1 MKKQRKRIYTALLCT
16 CFLFSTASVPV
27 SAAETEQEEEMTT
40 LSSRSGGTEV
50 STKEALTSALV
61 DSNISKITLEKDI
74 DINDALTVN
83 RAVKLDLNGFVLR
96 MTGEDSVIKVGQGGE
111 LTIADSN
118 KDKTHK
124 FAQNTAGLSAGLW
137 ELVDDSSTTSKTVN
151 GGIITGGK
159 AQKGGGVYV
168 APGGKLHMTGGSIV
182 GCQASKDGGGV
193 YLDDDSQ
200 TDASSEFTMTDSSII
215 GCTASGHGGG
225 VAVNPACKFTMDN
238 DSEIRSCTARL
249 GGGVYTNNSDTNRK
263 GVFTLRN
270 GAILSCTADTSGFLF
285 SQGGGVYNSG
295 AFIMEGGTIKG
306 CTAIKERPTG
316 GVLNRREFTMSGGM
330 IGESEND
337 ESHVYNDA
345 ITAAVFTISG
355 DATIYTNVAND
366 SRLNADGG
374 KVFGEVTN
382 AVKNWSS
389 AVIAGT
395 EGVAGS
401 TEFKGKVTNNC
412 IIEKGQFTGD
422 VTNDGGG
429 TIKGGVFTGSVTN
442 NLGTILGGDFS
453 KASLSGELVITFDPN
468 NGGNSSKQKVDWS
481 KEGTPL
487 EVPTTEP
494 TKEGHTFEGWYY
506 DNNGVN
512 TKWDFKTDRAR
523 YTMTLKAKWEANTY
537 NVTVKDD
544 GNGTASADPAPAK
557 MGAEVSLTATPNS
570 GYHFKKWE
578 VVPDKVKIEN
588 NKFTMPAAHVT
599 VKAIFERNTSSGGS
613 GGGGG
618 GTTYYTLTF
627 ETNGG
632 DSIQAIRAARG
643 KTLDLSAYTPM
654 RDGYDFGGWYA
665 DKDLT
670 QRITEIKLSGS
681 KTVYA
686 DWKKREPDEPDAV
699 KNPFADVN
707 AGDWFYRDVLFSYE
721 KGLMSG
727 MDAAAFAPYA
737 NTTRAQIA
745 VIFYRMEGS
754 PAVEGENSFTD
765 VVRGSGT
772 AWFYDAVTWAQQNG
786 IMGGYD
792 NSSFAPND
800 PITREQLAAIFYR
813 YAQYKSYDTTQGG
826 MAIREFG
833 DYESISD
840 YAMGAMAWA
849 VNTGLVKGDSNLL
862 YPNGTATRAEI
873 AAMLHRFVEN
883 GMK

>member
-40 LSSRSGGTEV
+40 LSNRSGGAEV
-50 STKEALTSALV
+50 STPEDLASALG
-61 DSNISKITLEKDI
+61 DSTKDTVKLTADIII
-74 DINDALTVN
+74 DTTLTVN
-83 RAVKLDLNGFVLR
+83 RAVTLDLNGFVLR
-96 MTGEDSVIKVGQGGE
+96 MTGNDSVIKVGQDGN
-111 LTIADSN
+111 LTIVDSG
-118 KDKTHK
+118 KDTAHI
-124 FAQNTAGLSAGLW
+124 FAQPSGGLSAGLW
-137 ELVDDSSTTSKTVN
+137 ELNSNGSETVN

-168 APGGKLHMTGGSIV
+168 APGGKLNMTGGSIV
-182 GCQASKDGGGV
+182 GCQARYGGGV
-193 YLDDDSQ
+193 YLDNNDQ
-200 TDASSEFTMTDSSII
+200 TGEPSEFTMTSRSII
-215 GCTASGHGGG
+215 GCTASDYGGG
-225 VAVNPACKFTMDN
+225 VAVNPKCTFTMN
-238 DSEIRSCTARL
+238 NGSAVRSCTARL
-249 GGGVYTNNSDTNRK
+249 GGGVYTNNNGTNGP

-270 GAILSCTADTSGFLF
+270 GAILSCKADSW
-285 SQGGGVYNSG
+285 GGGVYNEGS
-295 AFIMEGGTIKG
+295 FIMEDGTIKN
-306 CTAIKERPTG
+306 CTAGWDGSSSG
-316 GVLNRREFTMSGGM
+316 GVFNHREFTMSGGA
-330 IGESEND
+330 IGEENKTD
-337 ESHVYNDA
+337 KSHVYNDSFTSA
-345 ITAAVFTISG
+345 IFTISG

-366 SRLNADGG
+366 SRLNAYGG
-374 KVFGEVTN
+374 EIFGDVTN
-382 AVKNWSS
+382 AVYSEYG

-395 EGVAGS
+395 EGAAGS
-401 TEFKGKVTNNC
+401 TEFSGAVTNN
-412 IIEKGQFTGD
+412 ETG
-422 VTNDGGG
+422 TIAGG
-429 TIKGGVFTGSVTN
+429 TFTHTVTN
-442 NLGTILGGDFS
+442 NVNTVTNNGGTILGGDFS
-453 KASLSGELVITFDPN
+453 KASLSGQLVITFDPN
-468 NGGNSSKQKVDWS
+468 NEGNSSKQKVDWS

-487 EVPTTEP
+487 EVPTPKP

-523 YTMTLKAKWEANTY
+523 YTMTLTAQWEANTY
-537 NVTVKDD
+537 TVTVEND
-544 GNGTASADPAPAK
+544 GNGTASADAASAK
-557 MGAEVSLTATPNS
+557 MGEKVRLTAMPNS

-578 VVPDKVKIEN
+578 VVSGDVEIEN
-588 NKFTMPAAHVT
+588 NKFTMPADDVT
-599 VKAIFERNTSSGGS
+599 VKAIFERNASSG

-686 DWKKREPDEPDAV
+686 DWKKREPNEPDAV

-754 PAVEGENSFTD
+754 PAVEGENSFAD

-786 IMGGYD
+786 IMGGYS

-813 YAQYKSYDTTQGG
+813 YAQYKGYDTTQGG

-862 YPNGTATRAEI
+862 YPKGTATRAEI

>member
-40 LSSRSGGTEV
+40 LSSRSGGAEV
-50 STKEALTSALV
+50 STPEDLASALG
-61 DSNISKITLEKDI
+61 DSTKDTVKLTADIII
-74 DINDALTVN
+74 DTTLTVN
-83 RAVKLDLNGFVLR
+83 RAVTLDLNGFVLR
-96 MTGEDSVIKVGQGGE
+96 MTKEGSVIKVEQGGN
-111 LTIADSN
+111 LTIADSDT
-118 KDKTHK
+118 DKAHK
-124 FAQNTAGLSAGLW
+124 FVQSTGGLW
-137 ELVDDSSTTSKTVN
+137 VLVDDSSKTVY
-151 GGIITGGK
+151 GGIITGGN

-168 APGGKLHMTGGSIV
+168 APGGKLNMTGGSIV
-182 GCQASKDGGGV
+182 GCQAKFGGGV
-193 YLDDDSQ
+193 YLDNNDQ
-200 TDASSEFTMTDSSII
+200 TGEPSEFTMTSSRII
-215 GCTASGHGGG
+215 GCTASDNGGG
-225 VAVNPACKFTMDN
+225 VAVNPACTFTMN
-238 DSEIRSCTARL
+238 NGSEIRSCTARN
-249 GGGVYTNNSDTNRK
+249 GGGVYTNTSRK
-263 GVFTLRN
+263 NGNGVFTLRN
-270 GAILSCTADTSGFLF
+270 GAILSCMVNTSEHPR
-285 SQGGGVYNSG
+285 SRGGGVYNEGS
-295 AFIMEGGTIKG
+295 FIMENGTIKG
-306 CTAIKERPTG
+306 CTAIKERLTG
-316 GVLNRREFTMSGGM
+316 GVYNLKEFTMSGGT
-330 IGESEND
+330 IGEEGKTDD
-337 ESHVYNDA
+337 ESHVYNVADK
-345 ITAAVFTISG
+345 TAVFTISG
-355 DATIYTNVAND
+355 TAKIYTNVAND

-374 KVFGEVTN
+374 EIFGEVTN

-395 EGVAGS
+395 EGAADS

-412 IIEKGQFTGD
+412 IIEKGQFTGE
-422 VTNDGGG
+422 VVNGGSG
-429 TIKGGVFTGSVTN
+429 TIRGGAFKGSVTN
-442 NLGTILGGDFS
+442 NLGAILGGDFS
-453 KASLSGELVITFDPN
+453 RAKSLSGKLVITFDPN
-468 NGGNSSKQKVDWS
+468 NGGNSSRQEVVWS
-481 KEGTPL
+481 KNGAKLIAPI
-487 EVPTTEP
+487 PKP

-506 DNNGVN
+506 DNNGEN
-512 TKWDFKTDRAR
+512 TEWDFETDRAK
-523 YTMTLKAKWEANTY
+523 YTMRLTAKWKANIY
-537 NVTVKDD
+537 NVTVEND
-544 GNGTASADPAPAK
+544 GNGTASADPASAK
-557 MGAEVSLTATPNS
+557 MGAEVSLTAMPKS
-570 GYHFKKWE
+570 GYHFKEW
-578 VVPDKVKIEN
+578 KVISGDVEIED
-588 NKFTMPAAHVT
+588 NKFTMPADNVT
-599 VKAIFERNTSSGGS
+599 VKAIFERNASSGGS

-632 DSIQAIRAARG
+632 DSMQAIRAARG

-665 DKDLT
+665 DAALT

-686 DWKKREPDEPDAV
+686 DWKKREPNEPDAV

-786 IMGGYD
+786 IMGGYG

-813 YAQYKSYDTTQGG
+813 YAQYKGYDTTQGG
-826 MAIREFG
+826 MAIREFD

-862 YPNGTATRAEI
+862 YPKGTATRAEI
-873 AAMLHRFVEN
+873 AALFHRFAEN

>member
-40 LSSRSGGTEV
+40 LSSRSGEAEV
-50 STKEALTSALV
+50 STAADLTSALG
-61 DSNISKITLEKDI
+61 DSTKDTVKLTADIII
-74 DINDALTVN
+74 DTTLTVN
-83 RAVKLDLNGFVLR
+83 RAVTLDLNGFVLQR
-96 MTGEDSVIKVGQGGE
+96 TGEGSVIKVEQDGN

-118 KDKTHK
+118 KNTAHK
-124 FAQNTAGLSAGLW
+124 FAQNTNGLW
-137 ELVDDSSTTSKTVN
+137 ELVDGSSTSSKTVN

-159 AQKGGGVYV
+159 AKKGGGVYV
-168 APGGKLHMTGGSIV
+168 APGGKLNMTGGSIV
-182 GCQASKDGGGV
+182 GCQARDGGGV
-193 YLDDDSQ
+193 YLDNNDQ
-200 TDASSEFTMTDSSII
+200 TGGFSEFTMTDSRII
-215 GCTASGHGGG
+215 GCTASDTGGG
-225 VAVNPACKFTMDN
+225 VVVDLACTFTMDN

-249 GGGVYTNNSDTNRK
+249 GGGVYTNNSDTNGK

-285 SQGGGVYNSG
+285 SQGGGVYNLG
-295 AFIMEGGTIKG
+295 AFIMKSGTIKG

-330 IGESEND
+330 IGKEDKTD

-345 ITAAVFTISG
+345 TEAAVLTISG
-355 DATIYTNVAND
+355 AAKIYTNVAND
-366 SRLNADGG
+366 SRLNAYGG
-374 KVFGEVTN
+374 EISGDVTN
-382 AVKNWSS
+382 AVASRY
-389 AVIAGT
+389 AVITGT
-395 EGVAGS
+395 EEAAGS
-401 TEFKGKVTNNC
+401 TEFSGAVINN
-412 IIEKGQFTGD
+412 EA
-422 VTNDGGG
+422 G
-429 TIKGGVFTGSVTN
+429 TIAGGVFTGSVTN
-442 NLGTILGGDFS
+442 NLGAILGGDFS
-453 KASLSGELVITFDPN
+453 RAKPLSGKLVITFDPN
-468 NGGNSSKQKVDWS
+468 NGGNSSRQEVYWKKD
-481 KEGTPL
+481 GAPL
-487 EVPTTEP
+487 IAPIPKP

-506 DNNGVN
+506 DNNGEN
-512 TKWDFKTDRAR
+512 TKWNFETDKAK
-523 YTMTLKAKWEANTY
+523 YTMTLKAKWKANTY
-537 NVTVKDD
+537 NVTVEND
-544 GNGTASADPAPAK
+544 GNGTASADPASAK
-557 MGAEVSLTATPNS
+557 MGEEVRLTPMPNS
-570 GYHFKKWE
+570 GYHFKEWE
-578 VVPDKVKIEN
+578 VISDNVKIED

-599 VKAIFERNTSSGGS
+599 VKAIFERNTSSGSG

-632 DSIQAIRAARG
+632 GSMQAIRAARG

-686 DWKKREPDEPDAV
+686 DWKKREPNEPDAV

-765 VVRGSGT
+765 VVRDSGT
-772 AWFYDAVTWAQQNG
+772 AWFYDAVTWAQKNG
-786 IMGGYD
+786 IMGGYS

-813 YAQYKSYDTTQGG
+813 YAQYKGYDTTQGG
-826 MAIREFG
+826 MAIREFD

-840 YAMGAMAWA
+840 YAMSAMAWA

-862 YPNGTATRAEI
+862 YPKGTATRAEL
-873 AAMLHRFVEN
+873 AALLHRFVEN

>member
-1 MKKQRKRIYTALLCT
+1 MKKQRKRIYTALLFT

-40 LSSRSGGTEV
+40 LSSRSGEAEV
-50 STKEALTSALV
+50 STVEDLTSALG
-61 DSNISKITLEKDI
+61 DSTKDTVKLTANIII
-74 DINDALTVN
+74 DTTLTVN
-83 RAVKLDLNGFVLR
+83 RAVTLDLNGFVLR
-96 MTGEDSVIKVGQGGE
+96 IPEKDSVIKVEQGGE
-111 LTIADSN
+111 LTIADS
-118 KDKTHK
+118 DKTTEHK
-124 FAQNTAGLSAGLW
+124 FAQNPDGLW
-137 ELVDDSSTTSKTVN
+137 VLVSDDSTTSKTVK

-168 APGGKLHMTGGSIV
+168 APGGKLNMTGGSIV
-182 GCQASKDGGGV
+182 GCQAKFGGGV
-193 YLDDDSQ
+193 YLDNNDQ
-200 TDASSEFTMTDSSII
+200 TGEPSEFTMTSSRII
-215 GCTASGHGGG
+215 GCTASDNGGG
-225 VAVNPACKFTMDN
+225 VAVNPACTFTMN
-238 DSEIRSCTARL
+238 NGSEIRSCTARN
-249 GGGVYTNNSDTNRK
+249 GGGVYTNTSRK
-263 GVFTLRN
+263 NGNGVFTLRN
-270 GAILSCTADTSGFLF
+270 GAILSCTADTSGHL
-285 SQGGGVYNSG
+285 SSRGGGVYNEGS
-295 AFIMEGGTIKG
+295 FIMENGTIKG
-306 CTAIKERPTG
+306 CTAIKMKERPTG
-316 GVLNRREFTMSGGM
+316 GVYNLKEFTMRGGT
-330 IGESEND
+330 IGEEGENEND
-337 ESHVYNDA
+337 ESHVYNAAD
-345 ITAAVFTISG
+345 TAAVFTISG
-355 DATIYTNVAND
+355 TAKIYTNVYND

-374 KVFGEVTN
+374 EIFGEVTN

-395 EGVAGS
+395 EGAAGS

-412 IIEKGQFTGD
+412 IIEKGQFTGE
-422 VTNDGGG
+422 VMNDGGG
-429 TIKGGVFTGSVTN
+429 TIKGGTFTGSVTN
-442 NLGTILGGDFS
+442 NLGAILGGDFS
-453 KASLSGELVITFDPN
+453 QAESLSGKLVITFDPN
-468 NGGNSSKQKVDWS
+468 NGDNSSRQEVYWK
-481 KEGTPL
+481 KEGAPL
-487 EVPTTEP
+487 IAPIPKP
-494 TKEGHTFEGWYY
+494 TKEEHTFEGWYY
-506 DNNGVN
+506 DNKGENR
-512 TKWDFKTDRAR
+512 KWDFETDRAR
-523 YTMTLKAKWEANTY
+523 YTMTLTAKWKANTY
-537 NVTVKDD
+537 NVTVEND
-544 GNGTASADPAPAK
+544 GNGTASADPASAK
-557 MGAEVSLTATPNS
+557 MDDKVELIATPKS
-570 GYHFKKWE
+570 GYHFKEWE
-578 VVPDKVKIEN
+578 VISGNVKIED
-588 NKFTMPAAHVT
+588 NKFTMPAENVT
-599 VKAIFERNTSSGGS
+599 VKAIFERNASSS

-632 DSIQAIRAARG
+632 GSMQAIRAARG

-686 DWKKREPDEPDAV
+686 DWKKREPDAV

-765 VVRGSGT
+765 VVRDSGT

-786 IMGGYD
+786 IMGGYG

-813 YAQYKSYDTTQGG
+813 YAQYKGYDTTQGG
-826 MAIREFG
+826 MAIREFD

-862 YPNGTATRAEI
+862 YPKGTATRAEI
-873 AAMLHRFVEN
+873 AALFHRFAEN

>member
-40 LSSRSGGTEV
+40 LSNRSGEEEV
-50 STKEALTSALV
+50 STAAALTSALE
-61 DSNISKITLEKDI
+61 DSTKDTVKLTADI
-74 DINDALTVN
+74 DISDTLTVN
-83 RAVKLDLNGFVLR
+83 RAVTLDLSGFVLQR
-96 MTGEDSVIKVGQGGE
+96 TGNDSVIKVEQGGN

-118 KDKTHK
+118 KNTEHK
-124 FAQNTAGLSAGLW
+124 FAQHDGLW
-137 ELVDDSSTTSKTVN
+137 ELVVGSSTTSKTVN
-151 GGIITGGK
+151 GGIITGGN

-168 APGGKLHMTGGSIV
+168 APGGKLNMTGGSIV
-182 GCQASKDGGGV
+182 GCQAKDGGGV

-215 GCTASGHGGG
+215 GCTASNFGGG
-225 VAVNPACKFTMDN
+225 VAVNPKCKFTMN
-238 DSEIRSCTARL
+238 NGSEIRSCTAGN
-249 GGGVYTNNSDTNRK
+249 GGGVYITSSANGN

-270 GAILSCTADTSGFLF
+270 GAILSCTAAR
-285 SQGGGVYNSG
+285 GGGVYNEGS
-295 AFIMEGGTIKG
+295 FIMKDGTIKN
-306 CTAIKERPTG
+306 CTAGWDRSSSG
-316 GVLNRREFTMSGGM
+316 GVFNSEEFTMSSGA
-330 IGESEND
+330 IGEGETD
-337 ESHVYNDA
+337 KSHVYNNSFASA
-345 ITAAVFTISG
+345 IFTISG
-355 DATIYTNVAND
+355 DAKIYTNVAND

-374 KVFGEVTN
+374 KIFGEVTN
-382 AVKNWSS
+382 AVYSDYG
-389 AVIAGT
+389 AVIAG
-395 EGVAGS
+395 AGS
-401 TEFKGKVTNNC
+401 TEFKGKVTNKG

-429 TIKGGVFTGSVTN
+429 TIRGGVFTGSVTN

-453 KASLSGELVITFDPN
+453 EATLSGQLAITFEPN
-468 NGGNSSKQKVDWS
+468 NGDNVQVNWEKKGV
-481 KEGTPL
+481 L
-487 EVPTTEP
+487 LIAPTSEP
-494 TKEGHTFEGWYY
+494 TKEGYTFEGWYY

-512 TKWDFKTDRAR
+512 TEWNFETDRAK
-523 YTMTLKAKWEANTY
+523 YTMTLKAKWKANTY
-537 NVTVKDD
+537 TVTVEND
-544 GNGTASADPAPAK
+544 GNGTASADAASAP
-557 MGAEVSLTATPNS
+557 MGAEVSLTATPKS
-570 GYHFKKWE
+570 GYHFKMWE
-578 VVPDKVKIEN
+578 VVSGDVEIKD

-599 VKAIFERNTSSGGS
+599 VKAIFERNASSGGS

-686 DWKKREPDEPDAV
+686 DWKKREPDAV

-707 AGDWFYRDVLFSYE
+707 AGDWFYQDVLFSYE

-813 YAQYKSYDTTQGG
+813 YAQYKGYDTTQGG

>member
-16 CFLFSTASVPV
+16 CFLFSAASVPV

-40 LSSRSGGTEV
+40 LSSRSGEAEV
-50 STKEALTSALV
+50 SAAADLASALG
-61 DSNISKITLEKDI
+61 DSNISKITLKQDI
-74 DINDALTVN
+74 AISDTLTVN
-83 RAVKLDLNGFVLR
+83 RAVTLDLNGFVLQ
-96 MTGEDSVIKVGQGGE
+96 MTGNDSVIKVEQGGE
-111 LTIADSN
+111 LTIADSD
-118 KDKTHK
+118 KDKEHK
-124 FAQNTAGLSAGLW
+124 FAQPSGGLSAGLW
-137 ELVDDSSTTSKTVN
+137 ELNSNGSETVN

-182 GCQASKDGGGV
+182 GCQARYGGGV
-193 YLDDDSQ
+193 YLDNNDQ
-200 TDASSEFTMTDSSII
+200 TGEPSEFTMTSRSII
-215 GCTASGHGGG
+215 GCTASDYGGG
-225 VAVNPACKFTMDN
+225 VAVNPKCTFTMN
-238 DSEIRSCTARL
+238 NGSAVRSCTARL
-249 GGGVYTNNSDTNRK
+249 GGGVYTNNNGTNGP
-263 GVFTLRN
+263 GVFTLHN
-270 GAILSCTADTSGFLF
+270 GAILSCKADSW
-285 SQGGGVYNSG
+285 GGGVYNEGS
-295 AFIMEGGTIKG
+295 FIMEDGTIKN
-306 CTAIKERPTG
+306 CTAEWAWPSSG
-316 GVLNRREFTMSGGM
+316 GVFNHREFTMSGGA
-330 IGESEND
+330 IGEENKTD
-337 ESHVYNDA
+337 KSHVYNNSFTSA
-345 ITAAVFTISG
+345 IFTISG

-374 KVFGEVTN
+374 EIFGDVTN
-382 AVKNWSS
+382 AVYSEYG
-389 AVIAGT
+389 AVIAG
-395 EGVAGS
+395 AGS
-401 TEFKGKVTNNC
+401 TEFSGAVTNN
-412 IIEKGQFTGD
+412 ET
-422 VTNDGGG
+422 G
-429 TIKGGVFTGSVTN
+429 TIAGGVFTGSVTN

-453 KASLSGELVITFDPN
+453 QAEPLNGQLAITFEPN
-468 NGGNSSKQKVDWS
+468 NGGISSRQEVVWS

-487 EVPTTEP
+487 EVPTPEP

-506 DNNGVN
+506 DN
-512 TKWDFKTDRAR
+512 
-523 YTMTLKAKWEANTY
+523 
-537 NVTVKDD
+537 
-544 GNGTASADPAPAK
+544 
-557 MGAEVSLTATPNS
+557 
-570 GYHFKKWE
+570 
-578 VVPDKVKIEN
+578 
-588 NKFTMPAAHVT
+588 
-599 VKAIFERNTSSGGS
+599 
-613 GGGGG
+613 
-618 GTTYYTLTF
+618 
-627 ETNGG
+627 NGG

-686 DWKKREPDEPDAV
+686 DWKKREPDAV

-813 YAQYKSYDTTQGG
+813 YAQYKGYDTTQGG

-840 YAMGAMAWA
+840 YAMSAMAWA

>member
-27 SAAETEQEEEMTT
+27 SAAETEQGEMIT
-40 LSSRSGGTEV
+40 LSNRSGEAEV
-50 STKEALTSALV
+50 STKDALTSALG
-61 DSNISKITLEKDI
+61 DSNISKITLKQDI
-74 DINDALTVN
+74 AISDTLTVN
-83 RAVKLDLNGFVLR
+83 RAVTLDLNGFVLR
-96 MTGEDSVIKVGQGGE
+96 MTKEGSVIKVEQGGE
-111 LTIADSN
+111 LTIADSDT
-118 KDKTHK
+118 DKAHK
-124 FAQNTAGLSAGLW
+124 FVQSTGGLW
-137 ELVDDSSTTSKTVN
+137 VLVDDSSKTVY
-151 GGIITGGK
+151 GGIITGGN

-168 APGGKLHMTGGSIV
+168 APGGKLNMTGGSIV
-182 GCQASKDGGGV
+182 GCQAKFGGGV
-193 YLDDDSQ
+193 YLDNNDQ
-200 TDASSEFTMTDSSII
+200 TGEPSEFTMTSSRII
-215 GCTASGHGGG
+215 GCTASDNGGG
-225 VAVNPACKFTMDN
+225 VAVNPACTFTMN
-238 DSEIRSCTARL
+238 NGSEIRSCTARN
-249 GGGVYTNNSDTNRK
+249 GGGVYTNTSRK
-263 GVFTLRN
+263 NGNGVFTLRN
-270 GAILSCTADTSGFLF
+270 GAILSCTADTSGHL
-285 SQGGGVYNSG
+285 SSRGGGVYNEGS
-295 AFIMEGGTIKG
+295 FIMENGTIKG
-306 CTAIKERPTG
+306 CTAIKMKERPTG
-316 GVLNRREFTMSGGM
+316 GVYNLKEFTMRGGT
-330 IGESEND
+330 IGEEGENEND
-337 ESHVYNDA
+337 ESHVYNAAD
-345 ITAAVFTISG
+345 TAAVFTISG
-355 DATIYTNVAND
+355 TAKIYTNVYND

-374 KVFGEVTN
+374 EIFGEVTN

-395 EGVAGS
+395 EGAAGS

-412 IIEKGQFTGD
+412 IIEKGQFTGE
-422 VTNDGGG
+422 VMNDGGG
-429 TIKGGVFTGSVTN
+429 TIKGGTFTGSVTN
-442 NLGTILGGDFS
+442 NLGAILGGDFS
-453 KASLSGELVITFDPN
+453 QAESLSGKLVITFDPN
-468 NGGNSSKQKVDWS
+468 NGDNSSRQEVYWK
-481 KEGTPL
+481 KEGAPL
-487 EVPTTEP
+487 IAPIPKP
-494 TKEGHTFEGWYY
+494 TKEEHTFEGWYY
-506 DNNGVN
+506 DNKGENR
-512 TKWDFKTDRAR
+512 KWDFETDRAR
-523 YTMTLKAKWEANTY
+523 YTMTLTAKW
-537 NVTVKDD
+537 
-544 GNGTASADPAPAK
+544 
-557 MGAEVSLTATPNS
+557 
-570 GYHFKKWE
+570 
-578 VVPDKVKIEN
+578 
-588 NKFTMPAAHVT
+588 
-599 VKAIFERNTSSGGS
+599 KANTSSSG

-632 DSIQAIRAARG
+632 GSMQAIRAARG

-686 DWKKREPDEPDAV
+686 DWKKREPDAV

-765 VVRGSGT
+765 VVRDSGT

-786 IMGGYD
+786 IMGGYG

-813 YAQYKSYDTTQGG
+813 YAQYKGYDTTQGG
-826 MAIREFG
+826 MAIREFD

-862 YPNGTATRAEI
+862 YPKGIATRAEI
-873 AAMLHRFVEN
+873 AALFHRFAEN

>member
-40 LSSRSGGTEV
+40 LSSRSGEAEV
-50 STKEALTSALV
+50 STKDELTSALG
-61 DSNISKITLEKDI
+61 DSTKDTVKLTADIII
-74 DINDALTVN
+74 DTTLTVN
-83 RAVKLDLNGFVLR
+83 RAVTLDLNGFVLR
-96 MTGEDSVIKVGQGGE
+96 MTEKDSVIKVEQGGE

-118 KDKTHK
+118 KNTAHK
-124 FAQNTAGLSAGLW
+124 FAQNTNGLW
-137 ELVDDSSTTSKTVN
+137 ELVDGSSTSSKTVN

-159 AQKGGGVYV
+159 AQNGGGVYV

-182 GCQASKDGGGV
+182 GCQAGHGGGV
-193 YLDDDSQ
+193 YLDNNDQ
-200 TDASSEFTMTDSSII
+200 TGEPSKFTMTSSRII

-225 VAVNPACKFTMDN
+225 VAVNPKCTFTMDN

-249 GGGVYTNNSDTNRK
+249 GGGVYTNNNGTNGP

-270 GAILSCTADTSGFLF
+270 GAILSCTANPSDHLF
-285 SQGGGVYNSG
+285 SRGGGVYNSG

-306 CTAIKERPTG
+306 CTAKDGSSG

-330 IGESEND
+330 IGEGEND

-345 ITAAVFTISG
+345 NTKAVFTISG
-355 DATIYTNVAND
+355 TAKIYTNVAND

-374 KVFGEVTN
+374 EIFGEVTN

-429 TIKGGVFTGSVTN
+429 TIKGGAFTGSVTN

-453 KASLSGELVITFDPN
+453 QAESLNGQLVITFDPN
-468 NGGNSSKQKVDWS
+468 NGDNMQVDWK
-481 KEGTPL
+481 KEGATL
-487 EVPTTEP
+487 SAPTTEP

-512 TKWDFKTDRAR
+512 TKWNFETDKAR
-523 YTMTLKAKWEANTY
+523 YTMTLTAKWKANTY
-537 NVTVKDD
+537 NVTVEND
-544 GNGTASADPAPAK
+544 GNGTASADPASAK
-557 MGAEVSLTATPNS
+557 MGAEVSLTAMPNS

-578 VVPDKVKIEN
+578 VVPDKVKIED
-588 NKFTMPAAHVT
+588 NKFTMPADDVT
-599 VKAIFERNTSSGGS
+599 VKAIFERNASSGGS

-632 DSIQAIRAARG
+632 GSMQAIRAARG

-686 DWKKREPDEPDAV
+686 DWKKREPDAV

-754 PAVEGENSFTD
+754 PAVEGENSFAD

-813 YAQYKSYDTTQGG
+813 YAQYKGYDTTQGG

-840 YAMGAMAWA
+840 YAMSAMAWA

>member
-1 MKKQRKRIYTALLCT
+1 MKKQRKRIYAALLCT

-27 SAAETEQEEEMTT
+27 SAAETEQEEMTT
-40 LSSRSGGTEV
+40 LSSRSGEAEV
-50 STKEALTSALV
+50 STKDELTSALGDGTKDTV
-61 DSNISKITLEKDI
+61 KLTADI
-74 DINDALTVN
+74 DISDALTVN
-83 RAVKLDLNGFVLR
+83 RAVTLDLNGFVLQ
-96 MTGEDSVIKVGQGGE
+96 MTGNDSVIKVEQGGE
-111 LTIADSN
+111 LTIADSD
-118 KDKTHK
+118 KDKEHK
-124 FAQNTAGLSAGLW
+124 FAQPSGGLSAGLW
-137 ELVDDSSTTSKTVN
+137 ELNSNGSETVN

-168 APGGKLHMTGGSIV
+168 APGGKLNMTGGSIV
-182 GCQASKDGGGV
+182 GCQARYGGGV
-193 YLDDDSQ
+193 YLDNNDQ
-200 TDASSEFTMTDSSII
+200 TGEPSEFTMTSRSII
-215 GCTASGHGGG
+215 GCTASDYGGG
-225 VAVNPACKFTMDN
+225 VAVNPKCTFTMN
-238 DSEIRSCTARL
+238 NGSAVRSCTARL
-249 GGGVYTNNSDTNRK
+249 GGGVYTNNNGTNGP

-270 GAILSCTADTSGFLF
+270 GAILSCKADSW
-285 SQGGGVYNSG
+285 GGGVYNEGS
-295 AFIMEGGTIKG
+295 FIMEDGTIKN
-306 CTAIKERPTG
+306 CTAEWAWPSSG
-316 GVLNRREFTMSGGM
+316 GVFNHREFTMSGGA
-330 IGESEND
+330 IGEENKTD
-337 ESHVYNDA
+337 KSHVYNNSFTSA
-345 ITAAVFTISG
+345 IFTISG

-374 KVFGEVTN
+374 EIFGDVTN
-382 AVKNWSS
+382 AVYSEYG
-389 AVIAGT
+389 AVIAG
-395 EGVAGS
+395 AGS
-401 TEFKGKVTNNC
+401 TKFSGAVTNN
-412 IIEKGQFTGD
+412 ETG
-422 VTNDGGG
+422 TIAGG
-429 TIKGGVFTGSVTN
+429 TFTHTVTN
-442 NLGTILGGDFS
+442 NVNTVTNNVGTILGGDFS
-453 KASLSGELVITFDPN
+453 EATLIGKLAITFEPN
-468 NGGNSSKQKVDWS
+468 NGGISSKQKVDWS

-494 TKEGHTFEGWYY
+494 TKEGHTFEGWCY

-512 TKWDFKTDRAR
+512 KKWDFKTDKAQ
-523 YTMTLKAKWEANTY
+523 YTMTLTAKW
-537 NVTVKDD
+537 
-544 GNGTASADPAPAK
+544 
-557 MGAEVSLTATPNS
+557 
-570 GYHFKKWE
+570 
-578 VVPDKVKIEN
+578 
-588 NKFTMPAAHVT
+588 
-599 VKAIFERNTSSGGS
+599 KANTSSS

-632 DSIQAIRAARG
+632 DSMQAIRAARG

-686 DWKKREPDEPDAV
+686 DWKKGEPDAV

-754 PAVEGENSFTD
+754 PAVEGENSFAD

-813 YAQYKSYDTTQGG
+813 YAQYKGYDTTQGG
-826 MAIREFG
+826 MAIREFN

-840 YAMGAMAWA
+840 YAMSAMAWA

>member
-16 CFLFSTASVPV
+16 CFLLSTASVPV

-40 LSSRSGGTEV
+40 LSSRSGEAEV
-50 STKEALTSALV
+50 STKDELTSALR
-61 DSNISKITLEKDI
+61 DSTKDTVKLTADIII
-74 DINDALTVN
+74 DTTLTVN
-83 RAVKLDLNGFVLR
+83 RAVTLDLNGFVLQR
-96 MTGEDSVIKVGQGGE
+96 TGEGSVIKVEQDGN

-118 KDKTHK
+118 KNTAHK
-124 FAQNTAGLSAGLW
+124 FAQNTNGLW
-137 ELVDDSSTTSKTVN
+137 ELVVGSSTSSKTVN

-159 AQKGGGVYV
+159 AKKGGGVYV

-182 GCQASKDGGGV
+182 GCQARDGGGV
-193 YLDDDSQ
+193 YLDNNDQ
-200 TDASSEFTMTDSSII
+200 TGGFSEFTMTDSRII
-215 GCTASGHGGG
+215 GCTASDTGGG
-225 VAVNPACKFTMDN
+225 VVVDPACTFTMDN

-249 GGGVYTNNSDTNRK
+249 GGGVYTNNSDTNGK

-285 SQGGGVYNSG
+285 SQGGGVYNLG
-295 AFIMEGGTIKG
+295 AFIMKSGTIKG

-330 IGESEND
+330 IGKEDKTD

-345 ITAAVFTISG
+345 TEAAVLTISG
-355 DATIYTNVAND
+355 AAKIYTNVAND
-366 SRLNADGG
+366 SRLNAYGG
-374 KVFGEVTN
+374 EISGDVTN
-382 AVKNWSS
+382 AVASRY
-389 AVIAGT
+389 AVITGT
-395 EGVAGS
+395 EEAAGS
-401 TEFKGKVTNNC
+401 TEFSGAVINN
-412 IIEKGQFTGD
+412 EA
-422 VTNDGGG
+422 G
-429 TIKGGVFTGSVTN
+429 TIAGGVFTGSVTN
-442 NLGTILGGDFS
+442 NLGAILGGDFS
-453 KASLSGELVITFDPN
+453 RAKPLSGKLVITFDPN
-468 NGGNSSKQKVDWS
+468 NEGISSSQKVDWS
-481 KEGTPL
+481 KDGATL
-487 EVPTTEP
+487 LVPTPEP

-506 DNNGVN
+506 DNNGEN
-512 TKWDFKTDRAR
+512 TKWNFETDRAK
-523 YTMTLKAKWEANTY
+523 YTMTLKAKW
-537 NVTVKDD
+537 
-544 GNGTASADPAPAK
+544 
-557 MGAEVSLTATPNS
+557 
-570 GYHFKKWE
+570 
-578 VVPDKVKIEN
+578 
-588 NKFTMPAAHVT
+588 
-599 VKAIFERNTSSGGS
+599 KANTSSSG

-632 DSIQAIRAARG
+632 GSMQAIRAARG

-754 PAVEGENSFTD
+754 PAVEGENSFAD

-786 IMGGYD
+786 IMGGYS

-813 YAQYKSYDTTQGG
+813 YAQYKGYDTTQGG

-840 YAMGAMAWA
+840 YAMSAMAWA

>member
-16 CFLFSTASVPV
+16 CFLLSTASVPV
-27 SAAETEQEEEMTT
+27 SAAETEQEEEMIT
-40 LSSRSGGTEV
+40 LSNRSGEAEV
-50 STKEALTSALV
+50 FTAADLTSALEN
-61 DSNISKITLEKDI
+61 SNISKITLEKDI
-74 DINDALTVN
+74 DISDTLTVN
-83 RAVKLDLNGFVLR
+83 RAVTLDLNGFVLQ
-96 MTGEDSVIKVGQGGE
+96 MTGNDSVIKVEQGGE
-111 LTIADSN
+111 LTIVDSDTS
-118 KDKTHK
+118 KEHK
-124 FAQNTAGLSAGLW
+124 FAQHNGLW
-137 ELVDDSSTTSKTVN
+137 VLVDDGIKTVK

-193 YLDDDSQ
+193 YLDNNDQ
-200 TDASSEFTMTDSSII
+200 TGKPSEFTMTDSSII
-215 GCTASGHGGG
+215 GCTASDTGGG
-225 VAVNPACKFTMDN
+225 VAVNPACKFTMN
-238 DSEIRSCTARL
+238 NGSEIRSCTARI
-249 GGGVYTNNSDTNRK
+249 GGGVYTNTSWTNGN

-270 GAILSCTADTSGFLF
+270 GSILSCTANPSDHLS
-285 SQGGGVYNSG
+285 SRGGGVYNEGS
-295 AFIMEGGTIKG
+295 FIMESGTIKG
-306 CTAIKERPTG
+306 CTAINTKERLTG
-316 GVLNRREFTMSGGM
+316 GVYNLKKFTMSGGT
-330 IGESEND
+330 IGKEDKTD
-337 ESHVYNDA
+337 ESHVYNA
-345 ITAAVFTISG
+345 ANTKAVFTISG

-429 TIKGGVFTGSVTN
+429 TIKGGTFINNKVTN
-442 NLGTILGGDFS
+442 NLGAILGGDFS
-453 KASLSGELVITFDPN
+453 QAKFLSGKLAITFEPN
-468 NGGNSSKQKVDWS
+468 NGDKSSRQEVVWS
-481 KEGTPL
+481 TDGALLIAPTP
-487 EVPTTEP
+487 EP
-494 TKEGHTFEGWYY
+494 TKEGHTFEGWCY
-506 DNNGVN
+506 DNNDVN
-512 TKWDFKTDRAR
+512 KKWDFETDRAK
-523 YTMTLKAKWEANTY
+523 YTMTLKAKW
-537 NVTVKDD
+537 
-544 GNGTASADPAPAK
+544 
-557 MGAEVSLTATPNS
+557 
-570 GYHFKKWE
+570 
-578 VVPDKVKIEN
+578 
-588 NKFTMPAAHVT
+588 
-599 VKAIFERNTSSGGS
+599 KANTSSSG

-813 YAQYKSYDTTQGG
+813 YAQYKGYDTTQGG
-826 MAIREFG
+826 MAIREFD

-840 YAMGAMAWA
+840 YAMSAMAWA

-862 YPNGTATRAEI
+862 YPNGTATRAEL

>member
-40 LSSRSGGTEV
+40 LSSRSGEAEV
-50 STKEALTSALV
+50 STPEDLASALV
-61 DSNISKITLEKDI
+61 DSNISKITLKQDI
-74 DINDALTVN
+74 VISDTLTVS
-83 RAVKLDLNGFVLR
+83 RAVTLDLNGFVLR
-96 MTGEDSVIKVGQGGE
+96 MTGNDSVIKVEQGGE
-111 LTIADSN
+111 LTIADSDT
-118 KDKTHK
+118 DKEHK
-124 FAQNTAGLSAGLW
+124 FAQNTNGLW
-137 ELVDDSSTTSKTVN
+137 ELVDGSSTSSKTVS

-159 AQKGGGVYV
+159 AKKGGGVYV

-182 GCQASKDGGGV
+182 GCQARDGGGV
-193 YLDDDSQ
+193 YLDNNDQ
-200 TDASSEFTMTDSSII
+200 TGEPSKFTMTDSSII
-215 GCTASGHGGG
+215 GCTASYLGGG
-225 VAVNPACKFTMDN
+225 VTVNSACTFTMDN
-238 DSEIRSCTARL
+238 GSEIRSCTARI
-249 GGGVYTNNSDTNRK
+249 GGGVYTNNSGTNGN

-270 GAILSCTADTSGFLF
+270 GAILSCTADSW
-285 SQGGGVYNSG
+285 GGGVFNTG
-295 AFIMEGGTIKG
+295 AFIMESGTIKG
-306 CTAIKERPTG
+306 CTAINERPTG
-316 GVLNRREFTMSGGM
+316 GVFNRREFTMSGGT
-330 IGESEND
+330 IGEGEDD
-337 ESHVYNDA
+337 ESHVYNAAD
-345 ITAAVFTISG
+345 TAAVFTISG
-355 DATIYTNVAND
+355 TAKIYTNVAND
-366 SRLNADGG
+366 SRWNADGG
-374 KVFGEVTN
+374 KIFGEVKN
-382 AVKNWSS
+382 AVNSRFG
-389 AVIAGT
+389 AVIAG
-395 EGVAGS
+395 AGS
-401 TEFKGKVTNNC
+401 TEFSGAVINN
-412 IIEKGQFTGD
+412 ET
-422 VTNDGGG
+422 G
-429 TIKGGVFTGSVTN
+429 TIAGGVFTGSVTN

-453 KASLSGELVITFDPN
+453 QATLSGELVITFDPN
-468 NGGNSSKQKVDWS
+468 NEGISSSQKVDWS
-481 KEGTPL
+481 KDGAKL
-487 EVPTTEP
+487 SAPTSEP
-494 TKEGHTFEGWYY
+494 TKEGHTFAGWYY
-506 DNNGVN
+506 DNNGEN
-512 TKWDFKTDRAR
+512 TEWNFETDRAK
-523 YTMTLKAKWEANTY
+523 YTMRLTAQWKANTY

-544 GNGTASADPAPAK
+544 GNGTALAAPASAK
-557 MGAEVSLTATPNS
+557 MGEEVRLTPMPNS
-570 GYHFKKWE
+570 GYHFKEWE
-578 VVPDKVKIEN
+578 VISDNVKIED

-599 VKAIFERNTSSGGS
+599 VKAIFERNASSGGS
-613 GGGGG
+613 GGGG

-632 DSIQAIRAARG
+632 GSMQAIRAARG

-686 DWKKREPDEPDAV
+686 DWKKREPNEPDAV

-707 AGDWFYRDVLFSYE
+707 AGDWFYQDVLFSYE

-772 AWFYDAVTWAQQNG
+772 AWFYDAVTWAQKNG
-786 IMGGYD
+786 IMGGYS

-813 YAQYKSYDTTQGG
+813 YAQYKGYDTTQGG

-840 YAMGAMAWA
+840 YAMSAMAWA

-862 YPNGTATRAEI
+862 YPKGTATRAEL

>member
-40 LSSRSGGTEV
+40 LSSRSGEAEV
-50 STKEALTSALV
+50 STKDALTSALG
-61 DSNISKITLEKDI
+61 DSNISKITLKQDI
-74 DINDALTVN
+74 HISDTLTVN
-83 RAVKLDLNGFVLR
+83 RAVTLDLNGFVLR
-96 MTGEDSVIKVGQGGE
+96 MTKEGSVIKVEQGGE
-111 LTIADSN
+111 LTIADSDT
-118 KDKTHK
+118 DKAHK
-124 FAQNTAGLSAGLW
+124 FVQSTGGLW
-137 ELVDDSSTTSKTVN
+137 VLVDDSSKTVY
-151 GGIITGGK
+151 GGIITGGN

-168 APGGKLHMTGGSIV
+168 APGGKLNMTGGSIV
-182 GCQASKDGGGV
+182 GCQAKFGGGV
-193 YLDDDSQ
+193 YLDNNDQ
-200 TDASSEFTMTDSSII
+200 TGEPSEFTMTSSRII
-215 GCTASGHGGG
+215 GCTASDNGGG
-225 VAVNPACKFTMDN
+225 VAVNPACTFTMN
-238 DSEIRSCTARL
+238 NGSEIRSCTARN
-249 GGGVYTNNSDTNRK
+249 GGGVYTNTSRK
-263 GVFTLRN
+263 NGNGVFTLRN
-270 GAILSCTADTSGFLF
+270 GAILSCTADTSGHL
-285 SQGGGVYNSG
+285 SSRGGGVYNEGS
-295 AFIMEGGTIKG
+295 FIMENGTIKG
-306 CTAIKERPTG
+306 CTAIKMKERPTG
-316 GVLNRREFTMSGGM
+316 GVYNLKEFTMRGGT
-330 IGESEND
+330 IGEEGENEND
-337 ESHVYNDA
+337 ESHVYNAAD
-345 ITAAVFTISG
+345 TAAVFTISG
-355 DATIYTNVAND
+355 TAKIYTNVYND

-374 KVFGEVTN
+374 EIFGEVTN

-395 EGVAGS
+395 EGAAGS

-412 IIEKGQFTGD
+412 IIEKGQFTGE
-422 VTNDGGG
+422 VMNDGGG
-429 TIKGGVFTGSVTN
+429 TIKGGTFTGSVTN
-442 NLGTILGGDFS
+442 NLGAILGGDFS
-453 KASLSGELVITFDPN
+453 QAESLSGKLVITFDPN
-468 NGGNSSKQKVDWS
+468 NGDNSSRQEVYWK
-481 KEGTPL
+481 KEGAPL
-487 EVPTTEP
+487 IAPIPKP
-494 TKEGHTFEGWYY
+494 TKEEHTFEGWYY
-506 DNNGVN
+506 DNKGENR
-512 TKWDFKTDRAR
+512 KWDFETDRAR
-523 YTMTLKAKWEANTY
+523 YTMTLTAKWKANTY
-537 NVTVKDD
+537 NVTVEND
-544 GNGTASADPAPAK
+544 GNGTASADPASAK
-557 MGAEVSLTATPNS
+557 MDDKVELIATPKS
-570 GYHFKKWE
+570 GYHFKEWE
-578 VVPDKVKIEN
+578 VISGNVKIED

-599 VKAIFERNTSSGGS
+599 VKAIFERNASSGS
-613 GGGGG
+613 GGGG

-665 DKDLT
+665 DKALT

-686 DWKKREPDEPDAV
+686 DWKKREPNEPDAV

-786 IMGGYD
+786 IMGGYG

-813 YAQYKSYDTTQGG
+813 YAQYKGYDTTQGG
-826 MAIREFG
+826 MAIREFD

-862 YPNGTATRAEI
+862 YPKGTATRAEI
-873 AAMLHRFVEN
+873 AALFHRFAEN

>member
-16 CFLFSTASVPV
+16 CFLLSTASVPV
-27 SAAETEQEEEMTT
+27 SAAETEQEEMTT
-40 LSSRSGGTEV
+40 LSSRSGEAEV
-50 STKEALTSALV
+50 SAAADLASALG
-61 DSNISKITLEKDI
+61 DSNISKITLKQDI
-74 DINDALTVN
+74 AISDTLTVN
-83 RAVKLDLNGFVLR
+83 RAVTLDLNGFVLQR
-96 MTGEDSVIKVGQGGE
+96 TGNDSVIKVEQDGN

-118 KDKTHK
+118 TDKEHK
-124 FAQNTAGLSAGLW
+124 FFQHSNGLW
-137 ELVDDSSTTSKTVN
+137 VLVDDGIKTVK

-182 GCQASKDGGGV
+182 GCQAKDGGGV

-215 GCTASGHGGG
+215 GCTASYLGGG
-225 VAVNPACKFTMDN
+225 VAVNPKCKFTMDN
-238 DSEIRSCTARL
+238 GSAVRSCTARN
-249 GGGVYTNNSDTNRK
+249 GGGVYITSSANGN

-270 GAILSCTADTSGFLF
+270 GAILSCTADSW
-285 SQGGGVYNSG
+285 GGGVFNAG
-295 AFIMEGGTIKG
+295 AFIMESGTIKG
-306 CTAIKERPTG
+306 CTAGGDWSSGG
-316 GVLNRREFTMSGGM
+316 GVFNRREFTMRGGR
-330 IGESEND
+330 IGEDKTD
-337 ESHVYNDA
+337 ESHVYNAAD
-345 ITAAVFTISG
+345 TAAVFTISG
-355 DATIYTNVAND
+355 TAKIYTNVAND

-374 KVFGEVTN
+374 EIFGDVTN
-382 AVKNWSS
+382 AINSRYG

-401 TEFKGKVTNNC
+401 TEFSGAVINN
-412 IIEKGQFTGD
+412 EA
-422 VTNDGGG
+422 G
-429 TIKGGVFTGSVTN
+429 TIAGGVFTGSVTN

-453 KASLSGELVITFDPN
+453 QAEPLNGQLVITFDPN
-468 NGGNSSKQKVDWS
+468 NGGISSRQEVVWS

-487 EVPTTEP
+487 EVPTPEP

-512 TKWDFKTDRAR
+512 KKWDFKTDRAK
-523 YTMTLKAKWEANTY
+523 YTMRLTAQWKANIY
-537 NVTVKDD
+537 NVTVEND
-544 GNGTASADPAPAK
+544 GNGTASADPASAK
-557 MGAEVSLTATPNS
+557 MGDEVRLTAMPNS
-570 GYHFKKWE
+570 GYHFKEWE
-578 VVPDKVKIEN
+578 VISGEVEIED
-588 NKFTMPAAHVT
+588 NKFTMPADDVT
-599 VKAIFERNTSSGGS
+599 VKAIFERNASSSG

-632 DSIQAIRAARG
+632 GSMQAIRAARG

-686 DWKKREPDEPDAV
+686 DWKKREPNEPDAV

-786 IMGGYD
+786 IMGGYG

-813 YAQYKSYDTTQGG
+813 YAQYKGYDTTQGG
-826 MAIREFG
+826 MAIREFD

-862 YPNGTATRAEI
+862 YPKGTATRAEL
-873 AAMLHRFVEN
+873 AALFHRFAEN

>member
-27 SAAETEQEEEMTT
+27 SAAETEQGEMIT
-40 LSSRSGGTEV
+40 LSNRSGEAEV
-50 STKEALTSALV
+50 SMKDALTSALG
-61 DSNISKITLEKDI
+61 DSNISKITLKQDI
-74 DINDALTVN
+74 AISDTLTVN
-83 RAVKLDLNGFVLR
+83 RAVTLDLNGFVLR
-96 MTGEDSVIKVGQGGE
+96 MTKEGSVIKVEQGGE
-111 LTIADSN
+111 LTIADSDT
-118 KDKTHK
+118 DKAHK
-124 FAQNTAGLSAGLW
+124 FVQSTGGLW
-137 ELVDDSSTTSKTVN
+137 VLVDDSSKTVY
-151 GGIITGGK
+151 GGIITGGN

-168 APGGKLHMTGGSIV
+168 APGGKLNMTGGSIV
-182 GCQASKDGGGV
+182 GCQAKFGGGV
-193 YLDDDSQ
+193 YLDNNDQ
-200 TDASSEFTMTDSSII
+200 TGEPSEFTMTSSRII
-215 GCTASGHGGG
+215 GCTASDNGGG
-225 VAVNPACKFTMDN
+225 VAVNPACTFTMN
-238 DSEIRSCTARL
+238 NGSEIRSCTARN
-249 GGGVYTNNSDTNRK
+249 GGGVYTNTSRK
-263 GVFTLRN
+263 NGNGVFTLRN
-270 GAILSCTADTSGFLF
+270 GAILSCTADTSGHL
-285 SQGGGVYNSG
+285 SSRGGGVYNEGS
-295 AFIMEGGTIKG
+295 FIMENGTIKG
-306 CTAIKERPTG
+306 CTAIKMKERPTG
-316 GVLNRREFTMSGGM
+316 GVYNLKEFTMRGGT
-330 IGESEND
+330 IGEEGENEND
-337 ESHVYNDA
+337 ESHVYNAAD
-345 ITAAVFTISG
+345 TAAVFTISG
-355 DATIYTNVAND
+355 TAKIYTNVYND

-374 KVFGEVTN
+374 EIFGEVTN

-395 EGVAGS
+395 EGAAGS

-412 IIEKGQFTGD
+412 IIEKGQFTGE
-422 VTNDGGG
+422 VMNDGGG
-429 TIKGGVFTGSVTN
+429 TIKGGTFTGSVTN
-442 NLGTILGGDFS
+442 NLGAILGGDFS
-453 KASLSGELVITFDPN
+453 QAESLSGKLVITFDPN
-468 NGGNSSKQKVDWS
+468 NGDNSSRQEVYWK
-481 KEGTPL
+481 KEGAPL
-487 EVPTTEP
+487 IAPIPKP
-494 TKEGHTFEGWYY
+494 TKEEHTFEGWYY
-506 DNNGVN
+506 DNKGENR
-512 TKWDFKTDRAR
+512 KWDFETDRAQ
-523 YTMTLKAKWEANTY
+523 YTMTLTAKW
-537 NVTVKDD
+537 
-544 GNGTASADPAPAK
+544 
-557 MGAEVSLTATPNS
+557 
-570 GYHFKKWE
+570 
-578 VVPDKVKIEN
+578 
-588 NKFTMPAAHVT
+588 
-599 VKAIFERNTSSGGS
+599 KANTSSSG

-632 DSIQAIRAARG
+632 DSMQAIRAARG

-665 DKDLT
+665 DKALT

-686 DWKKREPDEPDAV
+686 DWKKREPNEPDAV

-786 IMGGYD
+786 IMGGYG

-813 YAQYKSYDTTQGG
+813 YAQYKGYDTTQGG
-826 MAIREFG
+826 MAIREFD

-862 YPNGTATRAEI
+862 YPKGTATRAEL
-873 AAMLHRFVEN
+873 AALFHRFAEN

>member
-40 LSSRSGGTEV
+40 LSSRSGEAEV
-50 STKEALTSALV
+50 STKDELTSALG
-61 DSNISKITLEKDI
+61 DSTKDTVKLTADIII
-74 DINDALTVN
+74 DTTLTVN
-83 RAVKLDLNGFVLR
+83 RAVTLDLNGFVLR
-96 MTGEDSVIKVGQGGE
+96 MTEKDSVIKVEQGGE

-118 KDKTHK
+118 KNTAHK
-124 FAQNTAGLSAGLW
+124 FAQNTDGLW
-137 ELVDDSSTTSKTVN
+137 ELVDGSSTSSKTVN

-159 AQKGGGVYV
+159 AQNGGGVYV

-182 GCQASKDGGGV
+182 GCQAKDGGGV

-215 GCTASGHGGG
+215 GCTASGYGGG

-249 GGGVYTNNSDTNRK
+249 GGGVYTDNSDANGP

-270 GAILSCTADTSGFLF
+270 GAILSCTANPSDYLF
-285 SQGGGVYNSG
+285 SQGGGVYNLG
-295 AFIMEGGTIKG
+295 AFIMKSGTIKG

-330 IGESEND
+330 IGKEDKTD

-345 ITAAVFTISG
+345 TEAAVLTISG
-355 DATIYTNVAND
+355 AAKIYTNVAND
-366 SRLNADGG
+366 SRLNAYGG
-374 KVFGEVTN
+374 EISGDVTN
-382 AVKNWSS
+382 AVASRY
-389 AVIAGT
+389 AVITGT
-395 EGVAGS
+395 EEAAGS
-401 TEFKGKVTNNC
+401 TEFSGAVINN
-412 IIEKGQFTGD
+412 KA
-422 VTNDGGG
+422 G
-429 TIKGGVFTGSVTN
+429 TIAGGVFTGSVTN

-453 KASLSGELVITFDPN
+453 KASLSGELVITFNPN
-468 NGGNSSKQKVDWS
+468 NGDKSSRQDVVWS
-481 KEGTPL
+481 KDGATL

-494 TKEGHTFEGWYY
+494 TKEGHTFEGWCY

-512 TKWDFKTDRAR
+512 TKWDFDKDKAK
-523 YTMTLKAKWEANTY
+523 YTMTLTAQWEANTY

-544 GNGTASADPAPAK
+544 GNGTASADPAPAS
-557 MGAEVSLTATPNS
+557 MGAEVSLTAMPKS
-570 GYHFKKWE
+570 GYHFKRWE
-578 VVPDKVKIEN
+578 VVPDKVEIEN
-588 NKFTMPAAHVT
+588 NKFTMPADDVT
-599 VKAIFERNTSSGGS
+599 VKAIFERNASSGGS

-632 DSIQAIRAARG
+632 GSMQAIRAARG

-686 DWKKREPDEPDAV
+686 DWKKREPDAV

-707 AGDWFYRDVLFSYE
+707 AGDWFYQDVLFSYE

-727 MDAAAFAPYA
+727 MDAAVFAPYA

-786 IMGGYD
+786 IMGGYG

-813 YAQYKSYDTTQGG
+813 YAQYKGYDTTQGG
-826 MAIREFG
+826 MAIREFD

-862 YPNGTATRAEI
+862 YPKGTATRAEL
-873 AAMLHRFVEN
+873 AALFHRFAEN

>member
-27 SAAETEQEEEMTT
+27 SAAETEQGEMIT
-40 LSSRSGGTEV
+40 LSNRSGEAEV
-50 STKEALTSALV
+50 STKDALTSALG
-61 DSNISKITLEKDI
+61 DSNISKITLKQDI
-74 DINDALTVN
+74 AISDTLTVN
-83 RAVKLDLNGFVLR
+83 RAVTLDLNGFVLR
-96 MTGEDSVIKVGQGGE
+96 MTKEGSVIKVEQGGE
-111 LTIADSN
+111 LTIADSDT
-118 KDKTHK
+118 DKAHK
-124 FAQNTAGLSAGLW
+124 FVQSTGGLW
-137 ELVDDSSTTSKTVN
+137 VLVDDSSKTVY
-151 GGIITGGK
+151 GGIITGGN

-168 APGGKLHMTGGSIV
+168 APGGKLNMTGGSIV
-182 GCQASKDGGGV
+182 GCQAKFGGGV
-193 YLDDDSQ
+193 YLDNNDQ
-200 TDASSEFTMTDSSII
+200 TGEPSEFTMTSSRII
-215 GCTASGHGGG
+215 GCTASDNGGG
-225 VAVNPACKFTMDN
+225 VAVNPACTFTMN
-238 DSEIRSCTARL
+238 NGSEIRSCTARN
-249 GGGVYTNNSDTNRK
+249 GGGVYTNTSRK
-263 GVFTLRN
+263 NGNGVFTLRN
-270 GAILSCTADTSGFLF
+270 GAILSCTADTSGHL
-285 SQGGGVYNSG
+285 SSRGGGVYNEGS
-295 AFIMEGGTIKG
+295 FIMENGTIKG
-306 CTAIKERPTG
+306 CTAIKMKERPTG
-316 GVLNRREFTMSGGM
+316 GVYNLKEFTMRGGT
-330 IGESEND
+330 IGEEGENEND
-337 ESHVYNDA
+337 ESHVYNAAD
-345 ITAAVFTISG
+345 TAAVFTISG
-355 DATIYTNVAND
+355 TAKIYTNVYND

-374 KVFGEVTN
+374 EIFGEVTN

-395 EGVAGS
+395 EGAAGS

-412 IIEKGQFTGD
+412 IIEKGQFTGE
-422 VTNDGGG
+422 VMNDGGG
-429 TIKGGVFTGSVTN
+429 TIKGGTFTGSVTN
-442 NLGTILGGDFS
+442 NLGAILGGDFS
-453 KASLSGELVITFDPN
+453 QAESLSGKLVITFDPN
-468 NGGNSSKQKVDWS
+468 NGDNSSRQEVYWK
-481 KEGTPL
+481 KEGAPL
-487 EVPTTEP
+487 IAPIPKP
-494 TKEGHTFEGWYY
+494 TKEEHTFEGWYY
-506 DNNGVN
+506 DNKGENR
-512 TKWDFKTDRAR
+512 KWDFETDRAR
-523 YTMTLKAKWEANTY
+523 YTMTLTAKWKANTY
-537 NVTVKDD
+537 NVTVEND
-544 GNGTASADPAPAK
+544 GNGTASADPASAK
-557 MGAEVSLTATPNS
+557 MDDKVELIATPKS
-570 GYHFKKWE
+570 GYHFKEWE
-578 VVPDKVKIEN
+578 VISGNVKIED
-588 NKFTMPAAHVT
+588 NKFTMPAENVT
-599 VKAIFERNTSSGGS
+599 VKAIFERNASSS

-632 DSIQAIRAARG
+632 GSMQAIRAARG

-686 DWKKREPDEPDAV
+686 DWKKREPDAV

-707 AGDWFYRDVLFSYE
+707 AGDWFYQDVLFSYE

-786 IMGGYD
+786 IMGGYG

-813 YAQYKSYDTTQGG
+813 YAQYKGYDTTQGG
-826 MAIREFG
+826 MAIREFD

-862 YPNGTATRAEI
+862 YPKGTATRAEL
-873 AAMLHRFVEN
+873 AALFHRFAEN

>member
-16 CFLFSTASVPV
+16 CFLLSTASVPV
-27 SAAETEQEEEMTT
+27 SAAETEQEEMTT
-40 LSSRSGGTEV
+40 LSSRSGEAEV
-50 STKEALTSALV
+50 SAAADLASALG
-61 DSNISKITLEKDI
+61 DSNISKITLKQDI
-74 DINDALTVN
+74 AISDTLTVN
-83 RAVKLDLNGFVLR
+83 RAVTLDLNGFVLQR
-96 MTGEDSVIKVGQGGE
+96 TGNDSVIKVEQDGN

-118 KDKTHK
+118 TDKEHK
-124 FAQNTAGLSAGLW
+124 FFQHSNGLW
-137 ELVDDSSTTSKTVN
+137 VLVDDGIKTVK

-182 GCQASKDGGGV
+182 GCQAKDGGGV

-200 TDASSEFTMTDSSII
+200 TGEPSQFTMTDSSII
-215 GCTASGHGGG
+215 GCTASYLGGG
-225 VAVNPACKFTMDN
+225 VAVNPKCKFTMDN
-238 DSEIRSCTARL
+238 GSAVRSCTARN
-249 GGGVYTNNSDTNRK
+249 GGGVYITSSANGN

-270 GAILSCTADTSGFLF
+270 SAILSCTADSW
-285 SQGGGVYNSG
+285 GGGVFNAG
-295 AFIMEGGTIKG
+295 AFIMESGTIKG
-306 CTAIKERPTG
+306 CTAGGDWSSGG
-316 GVLNRREFTMSGGM
+316 GVFNRREFTMRGGR
-330 IGESEND
+330 IGEDKTD
-337 ESHVYNDA
+337 ESHVYNAAD
-345 ITAAVFTISG
+345 TAAVFTISG
-355 DATIYTNVAND
+355 TAKIYTNVAND

-374 KVFGEVTN
+374 EIFGDVTN
-382 AVKNWSS
+382 AVNSRYG

-401 TEFKGKVTNNC
+401 TEFSGAVINN
-412 IIEKGQFTGD
+412 EA
-422 VTNDGGG
+422 G
-429 TIKGGVFTGSVTN
+429 TIAGGVFTGSVTN

-453 KASLSGELVITFDPN
+453 RATLSGKLAITFEPN
-468 NGGNSSKQKVDWS
+468 NEGDSSSQKVDWS
-481 KEGTPL
+481 TDGAKLSDPTP
-487 EVPTTEP
+487 EP
-494 TKEGHTFEGWYY
+494 TKEGYTFEGWYY

-512 TKWDFKTDRAR
+512 TKWNFETDRAK

-537 NVTVKDD
+537 NVTVEND
-544 GNGTASADPAPAK
+544 GNGTASADPAPAS

-570 GYHFKKWE
+570 GYHFKEWE
-578 VVPDKVKIEN
+578 VISDNVKIED

-599 VKAIFERNTSSGGS
+599 VKAIFERNTSSS

-632 DSIQAIRAARG
+632 GSMQAIRVARG

-686 DWKKREPDEPDAV
+686 DWKKRELDEPDAV

-772 AWFYDAVTWAQQNG
+772 AWFYDAVTWAQKNG
-786 IMGGYD
+786 IMGGYS

-813 YAQYKSYDTTQGG
+813 YAQYKGYDTTQGG

-849 VNTGLVKGDSNLL
+849 VNIGLVKGDSNLL
-862 YPNGTATRAEI
+862 YPKGTATRAEL

>member
-40 LSSRSGGTEV
+40 LSNRSGEAEV
-50 STKEALTSALV
+50 STAADLTSALG
-61 DSNISKITLEKDI
+61 DSNISKITLEQDI
-74 DINDALTVN
+74 PISDTLTVN
-83 RAVKLDLNGFVLR
+83 RAVTLDLNGFVLQR
-96 MTGEDSVIKVGQGGE
+96 TGEGSVIKVEQGGE

-118 KDKTHK
+118 KNTAHK
-124 FAQNTAGLSAGLW
+124 FAQNTNGLW
-137 ELVDDSSTTSKTVN
+137 ELVDGSSTSSKTVN
-151 GGIITGGK
+151 GGIITGGN

-182 GCQASKDGGGV
+182 GCQAGHGGGV
-193 YLDDDSQ
+193 YLDNNDQ
-200 TDASSEFTMTDSSII
+200 TGEPSKFTMTDSSII
-215 GCTASGHGGG
+215 GCTASDTGGG
-225 VAVNPACKFTMDN
+225 VTVNPKCTFTMN
-238 DSEIRSCTARL
+238 NGSEIRSCTARL
-249 GGGVYTNNSDTNRK
+249 GGGVYTNNSGTNGN

-270 GAILSCTADTSGFLF
+270 GAILSCTADTLGFM
-285 SQGGGVYNSG
+285 SSWGGGVYNSG

-306 CTAIKERPTG
+306 CTAKKGSSG
-316 GVLNRREFTMSGGM
+316 GVLNRREFTMRGGM
-330 IGESEND
+330 IGEDKTD
-337 ESHVYNDA
+337 ESHVYNAAD
-345 ITAAVFTISG
+345 TAAVFTISG
-355 DATIYTNVAND
+355 TAKIYTNVAND

-374 KVFGEVTN
+374 EIFGDVTN
-382 AVKNWSS
+382 AVDSEYG

-395 EGVAGS
+395 EGAAGS
-401 TEFKGKVTNNC
+401 TKFSGAVTNN
-412 IIEKGQFTGD
+412 ETG
-422 VTNDGGG
+422 TIAGG
-429 TIKGGVFTGSVTN
+429 TFTHTVMNNVNTVTN
-442 NLGTILGGDFS
+442 NVGTILGGDFS
-453 KASLSGELVITFDPN
+453 QAKSLSGKLVITFNPN
-468 NGGNSSKQKVDWS
+468 NGDNSSRQEVDWS
-481 KEGTPL
+481 KDGEPL
-487 EVPTTEP
+487 IVPTPEP

-512 TKWDFKTDRAR
+512 TKWNFETDRAK
-523 YTMTLKAKWEANTY
+523 YTMTLTAKWKANTY
-537 NVTVKDD
+537 TVTVEND
-544 GNGTASADPAPAK
+544 GNGTASADAASAR
-557 MGAEVSLTATPNS
+557 MGEEVSLTATPNS
-570 GYHFKKWE
+570 GYHFKEWE
-578 VVPDKVKIEN
+578 VISDKVKIKD

-632 DSIQAIRAARG
+632 GSMQAIRAARG

-686 DWKKREPDEPDAV
+686 DWKKREPDAV

-813 YAQYKSYDTTQGG
+813 YAQYKGYDTTQGG

-840 YAMGAMAWA
+840 YAMSAMAWA

>member
-27 SAAETEQEEEMTT
+27 SAAETEQEEMIT
-40 LSSRSGGTEV
+40 LSNRSGGAEV
-50 STKEALTSALV
+50 STKDALTSALG
-61 DSNISKITLEKDI
+61 DSNISKITLKQDI
-74 DINDALTVN
+74 AISDTLTVN
-83 RAVKLDLNGFVLR
+83 RAVTLDLNGFVLR
-96 MTGEDSVIKVGQGGE
+96 MTKEGSVIKVEQGGE
-111 LTIADSN
+111 LTIADSDT
-118 KDKTHK
+118 DKAHK
-124 FAQNTAGLSAGLW
+124 FVQSTGGLW
-137 ELVDDSSTTSKTVN
+137 VLVDDSSKTVY
-151 GGIITGGK
+151 GGIITGGN

-168 APGGKLHMTGGSIV
+168 APGGKLNMTGGSIV
-182 GCQASKDGGGV
+182 GCQAKFGGGV
-193 YLDDDSQ
+193 YLDNNDQ
-200 TDASSEFTMTDSSII
+200 TGEPSEFTMTSSRII
-215 GCTASGHGGG
+215 GCTASDNGGG
-225 VAVNPACKFTMDN
+225 VAVNPACTFTMN
-238 DSEIRSCTARL
+238 NGSEIRSCTARN
-249 GGGVYTNNSDTNRK
+249 GGGVYTNTSRK
-263 GVFTLRN
+263 NGNGVFTLRN
-270 GAILSCTADTSGFLF
+270 GAILSCTADTSGHL
-285 SQGGGVYNSG
+285 SSRGGGVYNEGS
-295 AFIMEGGTIKG
+295 FIMENGTIKG
-306 CTAIKERPTG
+306 CTAIKMKERPTG
-316 GVLNRREFTMSGGM
+316 GVYNLKEFTMRGGT
-330 IGESEND
+330 IGEEGENEND
-337 ESHVYNDA
+337 ESHVYNAAD
-345 ITAAVFTISG
+345 TAAVFTISG
-355 DATIYTNVAND
+355 TAKIYTNVYND

-374 KVFGEVTN
+374 EIFGEVTN

-395 EGVAGS
+395 EGAAGS

-412 IIEKGQFTGD
+412 IIEKGQFTGE
-422 VTNDGGG
+422 VMNDGGG
-429 TIKGGVFTGSVTN
+429 TIKGGTFTGSVTN
-442 NLGTILGGDFS
+442 NLGAILGGDFS
-453 KASLSGELVITFDPN
+453 QAESLSGKLVITFDPN
-468 NGGNSSKQKVDWS
+468 NGDNSSRQEVYWK
-481 KEGTPL
+481 KEGAPL
-487 EVPTTEP
+487 IAPIPKP
-494 TKEGHTFEGWYY
+494 TKEEHTFEGWYY
-506 DNNGVN
+506 DNKGENR
-512 TKWDFKTDRAR
+512 KWDFETDRAR
-523 YTMTLKAKWEANTY
+523 YTMTLTAKWKANTY
-537 NVTVKDD
+537 NVTVEND
-544 GNGTASADPAPAK
+544 GNGTASADPASAK
-557 MGAEVSLTATPNS
+557 MDDKVELIATPKS
-570 GYHFKKWE
+570 GYHFKEWE
-578 VVPDKVKIEN
+578 VISGNVKIED
-588 NKFTMPAAHVT
+588 NKFTMPAENVT
-599 VKAIFERNTSSGGS
+599 VKAIFERNASSS

-686 DWKKREPDEPDAV
+686 DWKKREPNEPDAV

-707 AGDWFYRDVLFSYE
+707 AGDWFYQDVLFSYE

-727 MDAAAFAPYA
+727 MDAAVFAPYA

-786 IMGGYD
+786 IMGGYG

-813 YAQYKSYDTTQGG
+813 YAQYKGYDTTQGG
-826 MAIREFG
+826 MAIREFD

-862 YPNGTATRAEI
+862 YPKGTATRAEI
-873 AAMLHRFVEN
+873 AALFHRFAEN

>member
-27 SAAETEQEEEMTT
+27 SAAETEQEEMTT
-40 LSSRSGGTEV
+40 LSSRSGEAEV
-50 STKEALTSALV
+50 STAADLTSALR
-61 DSNISKITLEKDI
+61 DSTKDTVKLTADIII
-74 DINDALTVN
+74 DTTLTVN
-83 RAVKLDLNGFVLR
+83 RAVTLDLNGFVLQR
-96 MTGEDSVIKVGQGGE
+96 TGEGSVIKVEQGGE

-118 KDKTHK
+118 KNTAHK

-137 ELVDDSSTTSKTVN
+137 ELVSDDSTTSKTVS

-168 APGGKLHMTGGSIV
+168 APGGKLNMTGGSIV
-182 GCQASKDGGGV
+182 GCQARYGGGV
-193 YLDDDSQ
+193 YLDNNDQ
-200 TDASSEFTMTDSSII
+200 TGEPSEFTMTSSRII
-215 GCTASGHGGG
+215 GCTASEQGGG
-225 VAVNPACKFTMDN
+225 VVVDPACTFTMDN

-249 GGGVYTNNSDTNRK
+249 GGGVYTNNSDTNGK

-285 SQGGGVYNSG
+285 SQGGGVYNLG
-295 AFIMEGGTIKG
+295 AFIMKSGTIKG

-330 IGESEND
+330 IGKEDKTD

-345 ITAAVFTISG
+345 TEAAVLTISG
-355 DATIYTNVAND
+355 AAKIYTNVAND
-366 SRLNADGG
+366 SRLNAYGG
-374 KVFGEVTN
+374 EISGEVKN
-382 AVKNWSS
+382 AVDSRY
-389 AVIAGT
+389 AVITGT
-395 EGVAGS
+395 EEAAGS
-401 TEFKGKVTNNC
+401 TEFSGAVINS
-412 IIEKGQFTGD
+412 EA
-422 VTNDGGG
+422 G
-429 TIKGGVFTGSVTN
+429 TIAGGVFTGSVTN
-442 NLGTILGGDFS
+442 NLGAILGGDFS
-453 KASLSGELVITFDPN
+453 QATLSGRLVITFDPN
-468 NGGNSSKQKVDWS
+468 NEDDSSRKEVDWS
-481 KEGTPL
+481 KDGEPL
-487 EVPTTEP
+487 IVPTPEP

-512 TKWDFKTDRAR
+512 TKWDFETDKAK
-523 YTMTLKAKWEANTY
+523 YTMTLTAQWKANTY
-537 NVTVKDD
+537 TVTVEND
-544 GNGTASADPAPAK
+544 GNGTASADPASAK
-557 MGAEVSLTATPNS
+557 MGAEVSLTAMPKS
-570 GYHFKKWE
+570 GYHFKRWE
-578 VVPDKVKIEN
+578 VVPDKVEIEN
-588 NKFTMPAAHVT
+588 NKFTMPADDVT
-599 VKAIFERNTSSGGS
+599 VKAIFERNASSGGS

-632 DSIQAIRAARG
+632 DSMQAIRAARG

-686 DWKKREPDEPDAV
+686 DWKKREPNEPDAV

-727 MDAAAFAPYA
+727 MDTAVFAPYA

-786 IMGGYD
+786 IMGGYG

-813 YAQYKSYDTTQGG
+813 YAQYKGYDTTQGG
-826 MAIREFG
+826 MAIREFD

-862 YPNGTATRAEI
+862 YPKGTATRAEI
-873 AAMLHRFVEN
+873 AALFHRFAEN

>member
-27 SAAETEQEEEMTT
+27 SAAETEQGEMIT
-40 LSSRSGGTEV
+40 LSNRSGEAEV
-50 STKEALTSALV
+50 SMKDALTSALG
-61 DSNISKITLEKDI
+61 DSNISKITLKQDI
-74 DINDALTVN
+74 AISDTLTVN
-83 RAVKLDLNGFVLR
+83 RAVTLDLNGFVLR
-96 MTGEDSVIKVGQGGE
+96 MTKEGSVIKVEQGGE
-111 LTIADSN
+111 LTIADSDT
-118 KDKTHK
+118 DKAHK
-124 FAQNTAGLSAGLW
+124 FVQSTGGLW
-137 ELVDDSSTTSKTVN
+137 VLVDDSSKTVY
-151 GGIITGGK
+151 GGIITGGN

-168 APGGKLHMTGGSIV
+168 APGGKLNMTGGSIV
-182 GCQASKDGGGV
+182 GCQAKFGGGV
-193 YLDDDSQ
+193 YLDNNDK
-200 TDASSEFTMTDSSII
+200 TGEPSEFTMTSSRII
-215 GCTASGHGGG
+215 GCTASDNGGG
-225 VAVNPACKFTMDN
+225 VAVNPACTFTMN
-238 DSEIRSCTARL
+238 NGSEIRSCTARN
-249 GGGVYTNNSDTNRK
+249 GGGVYTNTSRK
-263 GVFTLRN
+263 NGNGVFTLRN
-270 GAILSCTADTSGFLF
+270 GAILSCTADTSGHL
-285 SQGGGVYNSG
+285 SSRGGGVYNEGS
-295 AFIMEGGTIKG
+295 FIMENGTIKG
-306 CTAIKERPTG
+306 CTAIKMKERPTG
-316 GVLNRREFTMSGGM
+316 GVYNLKEFTMRGGT
-330 IGESEND
+330 IGEEGENEND
-337 ESHVYNDA
+337 ESHVYNAAD
-345 ITAAVFTISG
+345 TAAVFTISG
-355 DATIYTNVAND
+355 TAKIYTNVYND

-374 KVFGEVTN
+374 EIFGEVTN

-395 EGVAGS
+395 EGAAGS

-412 IIEKGQFTGD
+412 IIEKGQFTGE
-422 VTNDGGG
+422 VMNDGGG
-429 TIKGGVFTGSVTN
+429 TIKGGTFTGSVTN
-442 NLGTILGGDFS
+442 NLGAILGGDFS
-453 KASLSGELVITFDPN
+453 QAKSLSGKLVITFDPN
-468 NGGNSSKQKVDWS
+468 NGDNSSRQEVYWK
-481 KEGTPL
+481 KEGAPL
-487 EVPTTEP
+487 IAPIPKP
-494 TKEGHTFEGWYY
+494 TKEEHTFEGWYY
-506 DNNGVN
+506 DNKGENR
-512 TKWDFKTDRAR
+512 KWDFETDRAR
-523 YTMTLKAKWEANTY
+523 YTMTLTAKWKANTY
-537 NVTVKDD
+537 NVTVEND
-544 GNGTASADPAPAK
+544 GNGTASADPASAK
-557 MGAEVSLTATPNS
+557 MDDKVELIATPKS
-570 GYHFKKWE
+570 GYHFKEWE
-578 VVPDKVKIEN
+578 VISGNVKIED
-588 NKFTMPAAHVT
+588 NKFTMPAENVT
-599 VKAIFERNTSSGGS
+599 VKAIFERNASSS

-632 DSIQAIRAARG
+632 GSMQAIRAARG

-686 DWKKREPDEPDAV
+686 DWKKREPDAV

-765 VVRGSGT
+765 VVRDSGT
-772 AWFYDAVTWAQQNG
+772 AWFYDAVTWAQKNG
-786 IMGGYD
+786 IMGGYG

-813 YAQYKSYDTTQGG
+813 YAQYKGYDTTQGG
-826 MAIREFG
+826 MAIREFD

-862 YPNGTATRAEI
+862 YPKGTATRAEI
-873 AAMLHRFVEN
+873 AALFHRFAEN

>member
-16 CFLFSTASVPV
+16 CFLLSTASVPV
-27 SAAETEQEEEMTT
+27 SAAETEQEEEMIT
-40 LSSRSGGTEV
+40 LSSRSGEAEV
-50 STKEALTSALV
+50 STKDELTSALG
-61 DSNISKITLEKDI
+61 DSTKDTVKLTANIII
-74 DINDALTVN
+74 DTTLTVN
-83 RAVKLDLNGFVLR
+83 RAVTLDLNGFVLQR
-96 MTGEDSVIKVGQGGE
+96 TGEGSVIKVEQGGE

-118 KDKTHK
+118 KNTAHK
-124 FAQNTAGLSAGLW
+124 FAQNTNGLW
-137 ELVDDSSTTSKTVN
+137 ELVDGSSTSSKTVN

-182 GCQASKDGGGV
+182 GCQAKDGGGV

-215 GCTASGHGGG
+215 GCTASGYGGG

-249 GGGVYTNNSDTNRK
+249 GGGVYTDNSDANGP

-270 GAILSCTADTSGFLF
+270 GAILSCTANPSDYLF
-285 SQGGGVYNSG
+285 SQGGGVYNLG
-295 AFIMEGGTIKG
+295 AFIMKSGTIKG

-330 IGESEND
+330 IGKEDKTD

-345 ITAAVFTISG
+345 TEAAVLTISG
-355 DATIYTNVAND
+355 AAKIYTNVAND
-366 SRLNADGG
+366 SRLNAYGG
-374 KVFGEVTN
+374 EISGDVTN
-382 AVKNWSS
+382 AVASRY
-389 AVIAGT
+389 AVITGT
-395 EGVAGS
+395 EEAAGS
-401 TEFKGKVTNNC
+401 TEFSGAVINN
-412 IIEKGQFTGD
+412 KA
-422 VTNDGGG
+422 G
-429 TIKGGVFTGSVTN
+429 TIAGGVFTGSVTN
-442 NLGTILGGDFS
+442 NLGAILGGDFS
-453 KASLSGELVITFDPN
+453 QAEPLNGQLVITFDPN
-468 NGGNSSKQKVDWS
+468 NGDNSSRQEVDWS
-481 KEGTPL
+481 KDGEPL
-487 EVPTTEP
+487 IVPTPEP

-506 DNNGVN
+506 DNNGEN
-512 TKWDFKTDRAR
+512 RKWDFETDKAK
-523 YTMTLKAKWEANTY
+523 YTMTLTAQWKANTY
-537 NVTVKDD
+537 TVTVEND
-544 GNGTASADPAPAK
+544 GNGTASADPAFAK
-557 MGAEVSLTATPNS
+557 MGAEVSLTAMPNS

-578 VVPDKVKIEN
+578 VVSGDVEIEN
-588 NKFTMPAAHVT
+588 NKFTMPAADVT
-599 VKAIFERNTSSGGS
+599 VKAIFERNASSGGS

-632 DSIQAIRAARG
+632 GSMQAIRAARG

-686 DWKKREPDEPDAV
+686 DWKKREPDAV

-754 PAVEGENSFTD
+754 PAVEGENSFAD
-765 VVRGSGT
+765 VVRGSGA

-813 YAQYKSYDTTQGG
+813 YAQYKGYDTTQGG

>member
-27 SAAETEQEEEMTT
+27 SAAETEQEEMTT
-40 LSSRSGGTEV
+40 LSNRSGEAEV
-50 STKEALTSALV
+50 STKDELTSALG
-61 DSNISKITLEKDI
+61 DSTKDTVKLTADIII
-74 DINDALTVN
+74 DTTLTVN
-83 RAVKLDLNGFVLR
+83 RAVTLDLNGFVLQR
-96 MTGEDSVIKVGQGGE
+96 TGEGSVIKVEQGGE
-111 LTIADSN
+111 LTIADS
-118 KDKTHK
+118 DKNTAHK
-124 FAQNTAGLSAGLW
+124 FAQNTNGLW
-137 ELVDDSSTTSKTVN
+137 ELVDGSSASSKTVK

-182 GCQASKDGGGV
+182 GCQAKDGGGV

-215 GCTASGHGGG
+215 GCTASYFGGG
-225 VAVNPACKFTMDN
+225 VAVNPACKFTMN
-238 DSEIRSCTARL
+238 NGSEIRSCTARI
-249 GGGVYTNNSDTNRK
+249 GGGVYTNNNGTNGP

-270 GAILSCTADTSGFLF
+270 GAILSCKADSW
-285 SQGGGVYNSG
+285 GGGVYNEGS
-295 AFIMEGGTIKG
+295 FIMEDGTIKN
-306 CTAIKERPTG
+306 CTAGWDGSSSG
-316 GVLNRREFTMSGGM
+316 GVFNHREFTMSGGA
-330 IGESEND
+330 IGEENKTD
-337 ESHVYNDA
+337 KSHVYNNSFTSA
-345 ITAAVFTISG
+345 IFTISG

-374 KVFGEVTN
+374 EIFGDVTN
-382 AVKNWSS
+382 AVYSEYG

-395 EGVAGS
+395 EGAADS
-401 TEFKGKVTNNC
+401 TKFSGAVTNN
-412 IIEKGQFTGD
+412 ETG
-422 VTNDGGG
+422 TIAGG
-429 TIKGGVFTGSVTN
+429 TFTHTVTN
-442 NLGTILGGDFS
+442 NVNTVTNNVGTILGGDFS
-453 KASLSGELVITFDPN
+453 KATLIGKLAITFDPN
-468 NGGNSSKQKVDWS
+468 NEGNSSKQKVVWS
-481 KEGTPL
+481 TDGAEL
-487 EVPTTEP
+487 LVPTPEP

-506 DNNGVN
+506 DNNGKN
-512 TKWDFKTDRAR
+512 TKWDFETDRAK
-523 YTMTLKAKWEANTY
+523 YTMTLTAQWKA
-537 NVTVKDD
+537 
-544 GNGTASADPAPAK
+544 
-557 MGAEVSLTATPNS
+557 
-570 GYHFKKWE
+570 
-578 VVPDKVKIEN
+578 
-588 NKFTMPAAHVT
+588 
-599 VKAIFERNTSSGGS
+599 NTSSSG

-632 DSIQAIRAARG
+632 GSMQAIRAARG

-686 DWKKREPDEPDAV
+686 DWKKREPDAV

-754 PAVEGENSFTD
+754 PAVEGENSFAD

-786 IMGGYD
+786 IMGGYG

-813 YAQYKSYDTTQGG
+813 YAQYKGYDTTQGG
-826 MAIREFG
+826 MAIREFD

-840 YAMGAMAWA
+840 YAMSAMAWA

>member
-27 SAAETEQEEEMTT
+27 SAAETEQEEMTT
-40 LSSRSGGTEV
+40 LSSRSGEAEV
-50 STKEALTSALV
+50 STAADLTSALR
-61 DSNISKITLEKDI
+61 DSTKDTVKLTADIII
-74 DINDALTVN
+74 DTTLTVN
-83 RAVKLDLNGFVLR
+83 RAVTLDLNGFVLQR
-96 MTGEDSVIKVGQGGE
+96 TGEGSVIKVEQGGE

-118 KDKTHK
+118 KNTAHK

-137 ELVDDSSTTSKTVN
+137 ELVSDDSTTSKTVS

-168 APGGKLHMTGGSIV
+168 APGGKLNMTGGSIV
-182 GCQASKDGGGV
+182 GCQARYGGGV
-193 YLDDDSQ
+193 YLDNNDQ
-200 TDASSEFTMTDSSII
+200 TGEPSEFTMTSSRII
-215 GCTASGHGGG
+215 GCTASEQGGG
-225 VAVNPACKFTMDN
+225 VVVDPACTFTMDN

-249 GGGVYTNNSDTNRK
+249 GGGVYTNNSDTNGK

-285 SQGGGVYNSG
+285 SQGGGVYNLG
-295 AFIMEGGTIKG
+295 AFIMKSGTIKG

-330 IGESEND
+330 IGKEDKTD

-345 ITAAVFTISG
+345 TEAAVLTISG
-355 DATIYTNVAND
+355 AAKIYTNVAND
-366 SRLNADGG
+366 SRLNAYGG
-374 KVFGEVTN
+374 EISGEVKN
-382 AVKNWSS
+382 AVDSRY
-389 AVIAGT
+389 AVITGT
-395 EGVAGS
+395 EEAAGS
-401 TEFKGKVTNNC
+401 TEFSGAVINS
-412 IIEKGQFTGD
+412 EA
-422 VTNDGGG
+422 G
-429 TIKGGVFTGSVTN
+429 TIAGGVFTGSVTN
-442 NLGTILGGDFS
+442 NLGAILGGDFS
-453 KASLSGELVITFDPN
+453 QATLSGRLVITFDPN
-468 NGGNSSKQKVDWS
+468 NEDDSSRKEVDWS
-481 KEGTPL
+481 KDGEPL
-487 EVPTTEP
+487 IVPTPEP

-512 TKWDFKTDRAR
+512 TKWDFETDKAK
-523 YTMTLKAKWEANTY
+523 YTMTLTAQWKANTY
-537 NVTVKDD
+537 TVTVEND
-544 GNGTASADPAPAK
+544 GNGTASADPASAK
-557 MGAEVSLTATPNS
+557 MGAEVSLTAMPKS
-570 GYHFKKWE
+570 GYHFKRWE
-578 VVPDKVKIEN
+578 VVPDKVEIEN
-588 NKFTMPAAHVT
+588 NKFTMPADDVT
-599 VKAIFERNTSSGGS
+599 VKAIFERNASSGGS

-632 DSIQAIRAARG
+632 GSMQAIRAARG

-686 DWKKREPDEPDAV
+686 DWKKREPDAV

-727 MDAAAFAPYA
+727 MDAAVFAPYA

-772 AWFYDAVTWAQQNG
+772 AWFYDAVTWAQKNG
-786 IMGGYD
+786 IMGGYS

-813 YAQYKSYDTTQGG
+813 YAQYKGYDTTQGG
-826 MAIREFG
+826 MAIREFD

-862 YPNGTATRAEI
+862 YPKGTATRAEL
-873 AAMLHRFVEN
+873 AALLHRFAEN

>member
-27 SAAETEQEEEMTT
+27 SAAETEQEEMTT
-40 LSSRSGGTEV
+40 LSSRSGEAEV
-50 STKEALTSALV
+50 STPEDLASALR
-61 DSNISKITLEKDI
+61 DSTKDTVKLTADIII
-74 DINDALTVN
+74 DTTLTVK
-83 RAVKLDLNGFVLR
+83 RAVTLDLNGFVLR
-96 MTGEDSVIKVGQGGE
+96 MTEKDSVIKVEQGGE
-111 LTIADSN
+111 LTIADSDTN
-118 KDKTHK
+118 KAHK
-124 FAQNTAGLSAGLW
+124 FAQNTDGLW
-137 ELVDDSSTTSKTVN
+137 VLVDDSSTSSKTVN

-159 AQKGGGVYV
+159 AQNGGGVYV
-168 APGGKLHMTGGSIV
+168 APDGKLNMTGGSIV
-182 GCQASKDGGGV
+182 GCQARYGGGV
-193 YLDDDSQ
+193 YLDNNDQ
-200 TDASSEFTMTDSSII
+200 TGGFSEFTMTDSRII
-215 GCTASGHGGG
+215 GCTASDNGGG
-225 VAVNPACKFTMDN
+225 VAVDPACKFTMDN
-238 DSEIRSCTARL
+238 GSEIRSCTARM
-249 GGGVYTNNSDTNRK
+249 GGGVYINGGDTNGN

-270 GAILSCTADTSGFLF
+270 GAILSCTADTSGFVP
-285 SQGGGVYNSG
+285 SRGGGVFNVG
-295 AFIMEGGTIKG
+295 AFIMESGTIKD
-306 CTAIKERPTG
+306 CTSIKDDSSTG
-316 GVLNRREFTMSGGM
+316 GVLNRREFTMRGGM
-330 IGESEND
+330 IGKEDKTD

-345 ITAAVFTISG
+345 TEAAVLTISG
-355 DATIYTNVAND
+355 AAKIYTNVAND
-366 SRLNADGG
+366 SRLNAYGG
-374 KVFGEVTN
+374 EISGEVKN
-382 AVKNWSS
+382 AVDSRY
-389 AVIAGT
+389 AVITGT
-395 EGVAGS
+395 EEAAGS
-401 TEFKGKVTNNC
+401 TEFSGAVINS
-412 IIEKGQFTGD
+412 EA
-422 VTNDGGG
+422 G
-429 TIKGGVFTGSVTN
+429 TIAGGVFTGSVTN
-442 NLGTILGGDFS
+442 NLGAILGGDFS
-453 KASLSGELVITFDPN
+453 QATLSGRLVITFDPN
-468 NGGNSSKQKVDWS
+468 NEDDSSRKEVDWS
-481 KEGTPL
+481 KDGEPL
-487 EVPTTEP
+487 IVPTPEP

-512 TKWDFKTDRAR
+512 TKWDFETDKAK
-523 YTMTLKAKWEANTY
+523 YTMTLTAQWKANTY
-537 NVTVKDD
+537 TVTVEND
-544 GNGTASADPAPAK
+544 GNGTASADPASAK
-557 MGAEVSLTATPNS
+557 MGAEVSLTAMPKS
-570 GYHFKKWE
+570 GYHFKRWE
-578 VVPDKVKIEN
+578 VVPDKVEIEN
-588 NKFTMPAAHVT
+588 NKFTMPADDVT
-599 VKAIFERNTSSGGS
+599 VKAIFERNASSGGS

-632 DSIQAIRAARG
+632 GSMQAIRAARG

-686 DWKKREPDEPDAV
+686 DWKKREPDAV

-754 PAVEGENSFTD
+754 PAVEGENSFAD

-786 IMGGYD
+786 IMGGYS

-813 YAQYKSYDTTQGG
+813 YAQYKGYDTTQGG
-826 MAIREFG
+826 MAIREFD

-862 YPNGTATRAEI
+862 YPKGTATRAEL
-873 AAMLHRFVEN
+873 AALFHRFAEN

>member
-27 SAAETEQEEEMTT
+27 SAAETEQGEMIT
-40 LSSRSGGTEV
+40 LSNRSGEAEV
-50 STKEALTSALV
+50 STKDALTSALG
-61 DSNISKITLEKDI
+61 DSNISKITLKQDI
-74 DINDALTVN
+74 AISDTLTVN
-83 RAVKLDLNGFVLR
+83 RAVTLDLNGFVLR
-96 MTGEDSVIKVGQGGE
+96 MTKEGSVIKVEQGGE
-111 LTIADSN
+111 LTIADSDT
-118 KDKTHK
+118 DKAHK
-124 FAQNTAGLSAGLW
+124 FVQSTGGLW
-137 ELVDDSSTTSKTVN
+137 VLVDDSSKTVY
-151 GGIITGGK
+151 GGIITGGN

-168 APGGKLHMTGGSIV
+168 APGGKLNMTGGSIV
-182 GCQASKDGGGV
+182 GCQAKFGGGV
-193 YLDDDSQ
+193 YLDNNDQ
-200 TDASSEFTMTDSSII
+200 TGEPSEFTMTSSRII
-215 GCTASGHGGG
+215 GCTASDNGGG
-225 VAVNPACKFTMDN
+225 VAVNPACTFTMN
-238 DSEIRSCTARL
+238 NGSEIRSCTARN
-249 GGGVYTNNSDTNRK
+249 GGGVYTNTSRK
-263 GVFTLRN
+263 NGNGVFTLRN
-270 GAILSCTADTSGFLF
+270 GAILSCMVNTSEHPR
-285 SQGGGVYNSG
+285 SRGGGVYNEGS
-295 AFIMEGGTIKG
+295 FIMENGTIKG
-306 CTAIKERPTG
+306 CTAIKERLTG
-316 GVLNRREFTMSGGM
+316 GVYNLKEFTMSGGT
-330 IGESEND
+330 IGEEGKTDD
-337 ESHVYNDA
+337 ESHVYNVADK
-345 ITAAVFTISG
+345 TAVFTISG
-355 DATIYTNVAND
+355 TAKIYTNVAND

-374 KVFGEVTN
+374 EIFGEVIN

-395 EGVAGS
+395 EGAADS

-412 IIEKGQFTGD
+412 IIEKGQFTGE
-422 VTNDGGG
+422 VVNGGSG
-429 TIKGGVFTGSVTN
+429 TIRGGAFKGSVTN
-442 NLGTILGGDFS
+442 NLGAILGGDFS
-453 KASLSGELVITFDPN
+453 QATLSGELAITFDPD
-468 NGGNSSKQKVDWS
+468 NGEEPDTQKVDWS
-481 KEGTPL
+481 HGGATLTAPS
-487 EVPTTEP
+487 EP
-494 TKEGHTFEGWYY
+494 TKEEHTFEGWYY
-506 DNNGVN
+506 DNNGEN
-512 TKWDFKTDRAR
+512 TEWNFETDKAK
-523 YTMTLKAKWEANTY
+523 YTMTLTAQWKANTY
-537 NVTVKDD
+537 TVTVEND
-544 GNGTASADPAPAK
+544 GNGTASADPASAK
-557 MGAEVSLTATPNS
+557 MGAEVSLTAMPKS
-570 GYHFKKWE
+570 GYHFKRWE
-578 VVPDKVKIEN
+578 VVPDKVEIEN
-588 NKFTMPAAHVT
+588 NKFTMPADDVT
-599 VKAIFERNTSSGGS
+599 VKAIFERNASSGGS

-632 DSIQAIRAARG
+632 GSMQAIRAARG

-686 DWKKREPDEPDAV
+686 DWKKREPDAV

-765 VVRGSGT
+765 VVRDSGT

-813 YAQYKSYDTTQGG
+813 YAQYKGYDTTQGG

-840 YAMGAMAWA
+840 YAMSAMAWA

-862 YPNGTATRAEI
+862 YPNDTATRAEI

>member
-16 CFLFSTASVPV
+16 CFLLSTASVPV
-27 SAAETEQEEEMTT
+27 SAAETEQEEMTT
-40 LSSRSGGTEV
+40 LSNRSGEEEV
-50 STKEALTSALV
+50 STPEDLTSALEN
-61 DSNISKITLEKDI
+61 SNISKITLKQDI
-74 DINDALTVN
+74 VISDTLTVN
-83 RAVKLDLNGFVLR
+83 RAVTLDLSGFVLQR
-96 MTGEDSVIKVGQGGE
+96 TGEGSVIKVEQGGN
-111 LTIADSN
+111 LTIADS
-118 KDKTHK
+118 DKTKAHK
-124 FAQNTAGLSAGLW
+124 FAQNTDGLW
-137 ELVDDSSTTSKTVN
+137 VLVDGSSTSSKTVS

-159 AQKGGGVYV
+159 AKKGGGVYV

-182 GCQASKDGGGV
+182 GCQASHGGGV
-193 YLDDDSQ
+193 YLDNNDQ
-200 TDASSEFTMTDSSII
+200 TGKPSEFTMTDSSII
-215 GCTASGHGGG
+215 GCTASDTGGG
-225 VAVNPACKFTMDN
+225 VAVNPACTFTMN
-238 DSEIRSCTARL
+238 KGSEIRSCTARN
-249 GGGVYTNNSDTNRK
+249 GGGVYTNTSSKNGN

-270 GAILSCTADTSGFLF
+270 GAILSCTANPSDHLS
-285 SQGGGVYNSG
+285 SRGGGVYNEGS
-295 AFIMEGGTIKG
+295 FIMESGTIKG
-306 CTAIKERPTG
+306 CTAINTKEKLTG
-316 GVLNRREFTMSGGM
+316 GVYNLKKFTMSGGT
-330 IGESEND
+330 IGKEDKTD
-337 ESHVYNDA
+337 ESHVYNA
-345 ITAAVFTISG
+345 ANTKAVFTISG

-395 EGVAGS
+395 EGAAGS

-429 TIKGGVFTGSVTN
+429 TIKGGAFTGSVTN
-442 NLGTILGGDFS
+442 NLGAILGGDFS
-453 KASLSGELVITFDPN
+453 KATLNGQLVITFDPN
-468 NGGNSSKQKVDWS
+468 NGGISSKRKVDWS
-481 KEGTPL
+481 TDGATLSAPTP
-487 EVPTTEP
+487 EP
-494 TKEGHTFEGWYY
+494 TKEEHTFEGWCY

-512 TKWDFKTDRAR
+512 TKWDFKTDRAQ
-523 YTMTLKAKWEANTY
+523 YTMTLKAQWKANTY
-537 NVTVKDD
+537 TVTVKDD
-544 GNGTASADPAPAK
+544 GNGTASADPASAK
-557 MGAEVSLTATPNS
+557 MGKEVRLTAMPNS
-570 GYHFKKWE
+570 GYHFKEWE
-578 VVPDKVKIEN
+578 VISDNVKIED
-588 NKFTMPAAHVT
+588 NKFTMPADDVT
-599 VKAIFERNTSSGGS
+599 VKAIFERNASSGGS

-632 DSIQAIRAARG
+632 GSMQAIRAARG

-686 DWKKREPDEPDAV
+686 DWKKREPNEPDAV

-707 AGDWFYRDVLFSYE
+707 AGDWFYQDVLFSYE

-772 AWFYDAVTWAQQNG
+772 AWFYDAVTWAQKNG
-786 IMGGYD
+786 IMGGYS

-813 YAQYKSYDTTQGG
+813 YAQYKGYDTTQGG

-840 YAMGAMAWA
+840 YAMSAMAWA

-862 YPNGTATRAEI
+862 YPKGTATRAEL